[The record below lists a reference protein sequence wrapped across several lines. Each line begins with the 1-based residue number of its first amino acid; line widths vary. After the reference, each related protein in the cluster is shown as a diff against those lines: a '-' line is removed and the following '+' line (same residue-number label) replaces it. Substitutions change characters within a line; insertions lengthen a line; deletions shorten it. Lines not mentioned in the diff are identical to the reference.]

1 MGRKIFKTTKKGP
14 SRQTRGKLHNGGENA
29 RARPGDPRATMAT
42 RGAYGFRIDGA
53 DKVTYNHSS
62 SYPEWL
68 GNNIVS
74 FIRSMPYEKMVKAA
88 RKIILVA
95 EDSKPTFNQIEEC
108 KRYANLVVSEQSY
121 EDWYC
126 LLRNAQGNLS
136 AYLNGLRYMID
147 NRDFLA
153 DSSFCIWAY
162 IVNLDEEV
170 FEVYRG
176 YQKKHDE
183 NPRNRYRDLQRYN
196 KFYPVK
202 LVAEFPLNDIPD
214 DWIDQVYNACEIED

>member
-1 MGRKIFKTTKKGP
+1 M
-14 SRQTRGKLHNGGENA
+14 
-29 RARPGDPRATMAT
+29 
-42 RGAYGFRIDGA
+42 
-53 DKVTYNHSS
+53 TYNHLS

-74 FIRSMPYEKMVKAA
+74 FIRSAPYEKMVETA

-95 EDSKPTFNQIEEC
+95 EDSKPTLNQIEEC
-108 KRYANLVVSEQSY
+108 KRYANLVVSKQSY

-126 LLRNAQGNLS
+126 LLRNAQGDLS
-136 AYLNGLRYMID
+136 AYLNGLRFMID

-183 NPRNRYRDLQRYN
+183 NPRNRYRNLQRYN

-202 LVAEFPLNDIPD
+202 LVAEFPLDDIPN